1 MDLMGSLREPK
12 EVNKA
17 TVGGEAESVN
27 SGAKQNQ
34 PPSFYEAEMTKWK
47 GKFSK
52 AVEERSAFKKKYLST
67 QRSSI
72 LTTNDNFTGDDA
84 DEKLNAS
91 ATFRGPGLH
100 PMKSEFKRVAEARKS
115 RHSNGAFCTLDVELT
130 GNTA

>member
-17 TVGGEAESVN
+17 SADAAESVN

-52 AVEERSAFKKKYLST
+52 AVEER
-67 QRSSI
+67 
-72 LTTNDNFTGDDA
+72 
-84 DEKLNAS
+84 
-91 ATFRGPGLH
+91 
-100 PMKSEFKRVAEARKS
+100 
-115 RHSNGAFCTLDVELT
+115 
-130 GNTA
+130 